1 MYSLGMVRKYD
12 SVKPRLNLKFKE
24 THIKKKYYTYKD
36 ARSIYYNFD
45 DLTTSMKY
53 GVYQDFFDKV
63 GLEMVDFKW
72 RNKYTASMYV
82 GDNMKISKQIGK
94 DKGFSKRDDAR
105 VFVVNQT
112 NDYYNLND
120 YKYELESETK
130 K

>member
-1 MYSLGMVRKYD
+1 MILTGKCKDDFKRYIID
-12 SVKPRLNLKFKE
+12 LKDTNYNQF
-24 THIKKKYYTYKD
+24 
-36 ARSIYYNFD
+36 YYNFD

>member
-1 MYSLGMVRKYD
+1 
-12 SVKPRLNLKFKE
+12 
-24 THIKKKYYTYKD
+24 
-36 ARSIYYNFD
+36 
-45 DLTTSMKY
+45 
-53 GVYQDFFDKV
+53 
-63 GLEMVDFKW
+63 
-72 RNKYTASMYV
+72 
-82 GDNMKISKQIGK
+82 MKISKQIGK